1 MDESPEEPKA
11 GAPVW
16 VVTFAD
22 LMSLLL
28 CFFVLLLSFSEVDA
42 QRFRQIAGEMSKAFG
57 VQREAPILE
66 RFASNSVL
74 DRVTINPP
82 EPISAHPLSEPQ
94 PPTAPQPE
102 PSPEKVAETAEKVTK
117 ILAEPIRS
125 GRVQVQKGDDRV
137 TIRIEEQGTFA
148 SGAAD
153 VTTDFDQLL
162 RNMSEVFAAVP
173 GTIAV
178 EGHTDNVP
186 IRTERFRSNWD
197 LSAARAASVAN
208 VLLDSGA
215 VDPGRLMVKGMAD
228 TRPRTDNLTPENR
241 ARNRRVE
248 IIVDLRPSS
257 ARESEPSSSL
267 RALRDQGLPRTPG
280 TP

>member
-1 MDESPEEPKA
+1 MAEEAPEETKS

-28 CFFVLLLSFSEVDA
+28 CFFVLLLSFSEIDA

-66 RFASNSVL
+66 RFASTSVL
-74 DRVTINPP
+74 ERVALNPP
-82 EPISAHPLSEPQ
+82 EPVSAHPLSEPQ
-94 PPTAPQPE
+94 PQTQPD
-102 PSPEKVAETAEKVTK
+102 PSPEKVADTADKVNK
-117 ILAEPIRS
+117 ILAEPIRA

-137 TIRIEEQGTFA
+137 VIRIEEQASFPSGSAEINADFA
-148 SGAAD
+148 R
-153 VTTDFDQLL
+153 LL
-162 RNMSEVFAAVP
+162 QEMSTVFAAVP
-173 GTIAV
+173 GTIAI

-197 LSAARAASVAN
+197 LSAARAAAVAN
-208 VLLDSGA
+208 ALLDNGA
-215 VDPGRLMVKGMAD
+215 VEPGRLIVKGMAD

-248 IIVDLRPSS
+248 IIVDLRSSS
-257 ARESEPSSSL
+257 AREREQESSL
-267 RALRDQGLPRTPG
+267 RTLLEQDLRGVTP
-280 TP
+280 